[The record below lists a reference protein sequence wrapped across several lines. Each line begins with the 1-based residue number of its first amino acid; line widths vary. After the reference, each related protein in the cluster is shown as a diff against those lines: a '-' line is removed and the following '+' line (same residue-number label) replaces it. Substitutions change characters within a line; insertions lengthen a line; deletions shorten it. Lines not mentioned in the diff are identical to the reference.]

1 MTLDQLRY
9 FQAVCKY
16 DGVSRAAEALNI
28 SQPSVSN
35 AIANLEKE
43 FGVELFTRQKKRLF
57 LTKDGRVMWE
67 LAEKLLLQAEQ
78 TVRTMQELGSNN
90 KVVRLGVPPMIG
102 SLVLPIIYGNFLKR
116 YPQLQLRIVEDDS
129 SGLKQLLAENQIDMA
144 FLPHTHPFGSDLCA
158 QLVTELQ
165 NVCCVHKTH
174 SLAVH
179 RSIRLEELRDEPL
192 VLFKNSFFQTER
204 IMNRFSGL
212 SIKPNVLLDTAQ
224 LSVVQS
230 MIASKMAVGFMF
242 EFLTGTTPDLVGIP
256 LDPPMTTQV
265 SLVWKK
271 DSYISA
277 DMKKLIELMKSPP
290 GGMPYF
296 FEDKAAD
303 IT

>member
-9 FQAVCKY
+9 FRAVCKY
-16 DGVSRAAEALNI
+16 DGVSRAAEALCI

-35 AIANLEKE
+35 AIASLEKE
-43 FGVELFTRQKKRLF
+43 FHVELFTRQRKRLL
-57 LTKDGRVMWE
+57 LTEEGRVLLE
-67 LAEKLLLQAEQ
+67 LADKLLSQADE
-78 TVRTMQELGSNN
+78 TSRTMKELSSHD
-90 KVVRLGVPPMIG
+90 KVLRLGVPPMIG
-102 SLVLPIIYGNFLKR
+102 SLVLPVLYGEHFKR
-116 YPQLQLRIVEDDS
+116 YPQLKVRIFEDDS
-129 SGLKQLLAENQIDMA
+129 SGLKRLLEDNQIDMA
-144 FLPHTHPFGSDLCA
+144 FLPHTHPFGGDLCA
-158 QLVTELQ
+158 QPVTELQ

-174 SLAVH
+174 PMAAKKSVC
-179 RSIRLEELRDEPL
+179 LEELRDEPL

-224 LSVVQS
+224 LSVVQN

-271 DSYISA
+271 SSYISA
-277 DMKKLIELMKSPP
+277 DMKNLMEFMKNLPDEMRTS
-290 GGMPYF
+290 F
-296 FEDKAAD
+296 
-303 IT
+303 